1 LEGVD
6 VLFGLPPIAFDMFLL
21 FCINEGNQK
30 TLQQL
35 AVHVVDLSP
44 NGREE
49 SHCRLNVLL
58 LDCLFSGRLGHCF
71 IST

>member
-44 NGREE
+44 KWPRGK
-49 SHCRLNVLL
+49 SLSPKCAAARLSFLE
-58 LDCLFSGRLGHCF
+58 
-71 IST
+71 

>member
-35 AVHVVDLSP
+35 GCA
-44 NGREE
+44 R
-49 SHCRLNVLL
+49 R
-58 LDCLFSGRLGHCF
+58 
-71 IST
+71 